1 MEAKKSDSK
10 ILTIHLDQI
19 TLAYLQNIK
28 AGKSNG
34 HDSGCAPVRHT
45 HVGWY
50 KEKSI

>member
-10 ILTIHLDQI
+10 ILTIHLDQN
-19 TLAYLQNIK
+19 TLAYLQ
-28 AGKSNG
+28 GKKVGQSSG
-34 HDSGCAPVRHT
+34 HDSGNAPVRHT